1 MNDYAVLTY
10 VLYATITVPITLY
23 VARTLYRN
31 GKHFL
36 VDVFAGNAS
45 LADAVNHLLVV
56 GFYLINLGFVSFFL
70 TTDRKVDSPRAAIEL
85 LSTKVGTVAIVIGL
99 MHFLNIVVFNKY
111 RNHAMAAAKR
121 ATITST
127 PVEYAPSGFIP
138 PAPPVV
144 FTR

>member
-1 MNDYAVLTY
+1 MRDYAVLTY
-10 VLYATITVPITLY
+10 SLYAAVTVPITLY
-23 VARTLYRN
+23 VAKTLYRN

-36 VDVFAGNAS
+36 VDVFAGNES

-70 TTDRKVDSPRAAIEL
+70 TTDKVIDSPRRAIEL

-99 MHFLNIVVFNKY
+99 MHFLNIFVFNKY
-111 RNHAMAAAKR
+111 RNHAMAASKR
-121 ATITST
+121 GSGITGTAT
-127 PVEYAPSGFIP
+127 GFIP
-138 PAPPVV
+138 PTPPVV